1 MNTNRKCRLTIG
13 GCTALLLAMTIWT
26 TGCGGGDP
34 SLPETGSVTEAETE
48 GLPALTDDRTLTDLS
63 PYVARLDSAF
73 GDTEAVPPEELT
85 YTIGE
90 DGVTLTGYTGTA
102 EDVVIPAEID
112 GLPVVAVAADCF
124 RDKSFRSLCLPDGI
138 RRIAPNALIGCDRL
152 QLLRLPVCTAEGQAW
167 FGGLFGATSYTGNT
181 RAVPSTLST
190 LILSGGGDI
199 PAYCFYG
206 CTGLEVVE
214 PASDTEQIGD
224 FAFYGCAALAYLSLP
239 ETLTSVGTYAL
250 ANCTSLI
257 RMEVPSRVR
266 SLGGHLLEGCG
277 RLESLTLPFPGGSA
291 DGENS
296 YLGYLFGAEHYTLSE
311 GFLPS
316 ALMRVELSEGITSV
330 PANAF
335 YECSRLRE
343 VVLPATV
350 TNIQHRAFYRCA
362 YLTEIT
368 LPANL
373 TALGDEAFAGCSRLP
388 QVDLSMLTST
398 EGWGIQ
404 TFRGCLGLAE
414 VTLAE
419 GITALPSG
427 SFEGCSSLE
436 RLTGA
441 TELRIDQTA
450 FRGCPLLT
458 RAEESQTQNGD

>member
-1 MNTNRKCRLTIG
+1 MKTNKKCRLTVG
-13 GCTALLLAMTIWT
+13 GCTALLLAMTLWA
-26 TGCGGGDP
+26 TGCGGGDH
-34 SLPETGSVTEAETE
+34 SLPETGSATEVETE
-48 GLPALTDDRTLTDLS
+48 GLPAMTDDRTLTDLS
-63 PYVARLDSAF
+63 PYVARLDGAF
-73 GDTEAVPPEELT
+73 GNIAAVPAEELT
-85 YTIGE
+85 YTVGE
-90 DGVTLTGYTGTA
+90 GGVTLTGYTGTA

-124 RDKSFRSLCLPDGI
+124 RDKTFRSLCLPDSI
-138 RRIAPNALIGCDRL
+138 RSVAPNALIGCDRL
-152 QLLRLPVCTAEGQAW
+152 QLLQLPVSTAEGQEW

-181 RAVPSTLST
+181 RAVPTTLST
-190 LILSGGGDI
+190 LIVSGGGDI

-214 PASDTEQIGD
+214 LAGDVEQIGD
-224 FAFYGCAALAYLSLP
+224 FAFYGCTTLAYLSLP
-239 ETLTSVGTYAL
+239 ETLTSIGMYGL

-257 RMEVPSRVR
+257 RLEVPSRVR

-277 RLESLTLPFPGGSA
+277 RLESLTLPFSGGSA
-291 DGENS
+291 DGEDS
-296 YLGYLFGAEHYTLSE
+296 YLGFLFGAEHYTLSE

-316 ALMRVELSEGITSV
+316 ALMRVELSEGITSI

-343 VVLPATV
+343 VILPATV
-350 TNIQHRAFYRCA
+350 TEIRHRAFYRCA

-368 LPANL
+368 LPESL
-373 TALGDEAFAGCSRLP
+373 TALGDEAFAGCTRLP
-388 QVDLSMLTST
+388 QIDLSMLTST

-404 TFRGCLGLAE
+404 TFRGCLSLAK
-414 VTLAE
+414 VTLAD

-441 TELRIDQTA
+441 SNLVIDQAA
-450 FRGCPLLT
+450 FRGCPLLAQAT
-458 RAEESQTQNGD
+458 ESQTQG